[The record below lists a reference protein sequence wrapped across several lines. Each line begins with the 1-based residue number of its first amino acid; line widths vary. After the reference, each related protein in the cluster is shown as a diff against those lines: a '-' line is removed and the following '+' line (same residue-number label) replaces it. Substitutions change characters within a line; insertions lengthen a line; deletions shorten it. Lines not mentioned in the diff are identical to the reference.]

1 MGQGVTGISIVGV
14 CHNRSRELIVSVPGI
29 LKVGA
34 AYSPL
39 DAAYPHERLNR
50 MMAQLIDRKMAAFT
64 KFDALVGIRFC
75 GASLWAT
82 KT

>member
-39 DAAYPHERLNR
+39 DAAYPPRAPEPN
-50 MMAQLIDRKMAAFT
+50 DGAAYRPQDGRFH
-64 KFDALVGIRFC
+64 KIRC
-75 GASLWAT
+75 PSWD
-82 KT
+82 